1 MLSQPKHFCS
11 NPGCQQWTWHSRKWP
26 WVDRKNVSDDTIK
39 VSTHTHIMYLY
50 ILIFKHNYTI
60 YFSVYIY
67 IYTYTRIHT
76 SHNSTLYLPVWIYI
90 YIYKYIYTST
100 HLREWTSQSKTQA
113 HWDLLDKET
122 FCTSQPLRY
131 LAIHCHAGH
140 PGCFLA
146 SWEMGMLLN
155 ISPGPA
161 SAELIQKSQLSPTRS
176 ANLSCSCQDA
186 GQ

>member
-1 MLSQPKHFCS
+1 M
-11 NPGCQQWTWHSRKWP
+11 SRMTPLKCP
-26 WVDRKNVSDDTIK
+26 R
-39 VSTHTHIMYLY
+39 THTLCIYIYWYLNII
-50 ILIFKHNYTI
+50 ILSTSLFI
-60 YFSVYIY
+60 YIY
-67 IYTYTRIHT
+67 IHIHVYILHIILLSTY
-76 SHNSTLYLPVWIYI
+76 LFEYI

>member
-90 YIYKYIYTST
+90 YIYIFTHQHISESEHLNRKLKLTEIFWIRKHSAPASRYDIWRYTVMLDTLDVSW
-100 HLREWTSQSKTQA
+100 LAGRWACSWTFPQA
-113 HWDLLDKET
+113 
-122 FCTSQPLRY
+122 QPLR
-131 LAIHCHAGH
+131 
-140 PGCFLA
+140 
-146 SWEMGMLLN
+146 S
-155 ISPGPA
+155 
-161 SAELIQKSQLSPTRS
+161 
-176 ANLSCSCQDA
+176 
-186 GQ
+186 